1 MFLRINRLCAL
12 LTYRLWQ
19 QSMYA
24 LFGTKWTKLHGGGGG
39 GGAMW
44 CIDPTGQEGTATQN
58 RVLEP
63 DEVLFINYA
72 LIKVQ
77 SYKFIIGKIENPS
90 SF

>member
-1 MFLRINRLCAL
+1 
-12 LTYRLWQ
+12 
-19 QSMYA
+19 
-24 LFGTKWTKLHGGGGG
+24 
-39 GGAMW
+39 MW